1 MHSNP
6 SSELQEK
13 TNKASSIP
21 GLPLFGIL
29 CAVDE
34 RNRKNGVVYQNQ
46 PPPPPPFWSGPYLE

>member
-34 RNRKNGVVYQNQ
+34 RNRKNGVYQNQ
-46 PPPPPPFWSGPYLE
+46 PLPPFWSGPYLE